1 VRALLPLS
9 LLVPVCSAQ
18 APASDV
24 EVVGGLTPGDHT
36 RGLEVDGRVRTY
48 IVHVPPGYR
57 AGTPTPVVVVFHGGG
72 TSARAAMDYTALP
85 QKADRAGFVA
95 VFPNGTGRLR
105 SMRTF
110 NAGNCCG
117 YAFENDVDDVA
128 FTRAVLDDLAGVV
141 TVDPKRVFATGI
153 SNGGM
158 MSYLVAAEL
167 SDRIAAIASIAG
179 PMGTESAAPAR
190 PVPVMHFHGT
200 DDRHVPIEGGPGI
213 GVSKTDFYSVE
224 RSLWTWMELNG
235 CPSKASSRREID
247 TEEDDT
253 RVVIETFGPGREGA
267 EVVLVT
273 IEGGGHS
280 WPGRA
285 ARLRGLGRSTRD
297 VSANDLMWGFFTR
310 HPMP

>member
-1 VRALLPLS
+1 MRG
-9 LLVPVCSAQ
+9 
-18 APASDV
+18 PAV
-24 EVVGGLTPGDHT
+24 EAVYATGDHIVPSIET
-36 RGLEVDGRVRTY
+36 VCDG
-48 IVHVPPGYR
+48 
-57 AGTPTPVVVVFHGGG
+57 
-72 TSARAAMDYTALP
+72 
-85 QKADRAGFVA
+85 
-95 VFPNGTGRLR
+95 
-105 SMRTF
+105 
-110 NAGNCCG
+110 
-117 YAFENDVDDVA
+117 
-128 FTRAVLDDLAGVV
+128 
-141 TVDPKRVFATGI
+141 DPF
-153 SNGGM
+153 SFGM
-158 MSYLVAAEL
+158 MSGL
-167 SDRIAAIASIAG
+167 
-179 PMGTESAAPAR
+179 
-190 PVPVMHFHGT
+190 
-200 DDRHVPIEGGPGI
+200 GI